1 MCSDACLVLVRE
13 RVGGNEEGGEAS
25 GVCVC
30 VCMCVRVVRGAVC
43 SHGGCGSSES
53 GCHPARAWPQISTG
67 SPDED
72 MPAATFPARRVKSS
86 HLRSEENIVTGEHC
100 QDEERRG
107 VAGAR
112 RHQQLWVVG
121 SGNTVSVF
129 LSFFSSS
136 QGNVRF
142 LPIKGYY
149 LDPNSLLLAS
159 IPSCPRDFRLGLGDE
174 PGAPAR
180 SRAHEAVGEGDRV
193 EDERE
198 QREPGMTPSHRSIG
212 RVLLPLPLFPGF
224 PRTQDGKSRMR
235 RNPKKPYMHFGSN
248 GGFYRRG

>member
-1 MCSDACLVLVRE
+1 M
-13 RVGGNEEGGEAS
+13 
-25 GVCVC
+25 
-30 VCMCVRVVRGAVC
+30 
-43 SHGGCGSSES
+43 
-53 GCHPARAWPQISTG
+53 
-67 SPDED
+67 
-72 MPAATFPARRVKSS
+72 
-86 HLRSEENIVTGEHC
+86 
-100 QDEERRG
+100 
-107 VAGAR
+107 
-112 RHQQLWVVG
+112 
-121 SGNTVSVF
+121 
-129 LSFFSSS
+129 
-136 QGNVRF
+136 RF

-235 RNPKKPYMHFGSN
+235 RNPKKPYMHFGSQMEVSTDEDRLGKKRGWVPTTRAVRRHRPFLSGFWASSGAFDVCAASED
-248 GGFYRRG
+248 GGGGNRRICQGGG